1 MASRLT
7 LKGLIAVLITTGA
20 IAGFAAVPTAVT
32 ASVAA
37 ASPPEPANLDGNHTG
52 PKSPNPVDQTTGAN
66 PLWATPLK
74 ALSATRERPIFSP
87 SRRPPSPVVAA
98 APSAAT
104 PQPIAKPIEPER
116 PQLLL
121 VGTVVNETVG
131 IGIFLDQLTNRT
143 ISLTKGQGQKGWILR
158 DVRRREV
165 ILQKDKQT
173 IVLAM
178 PVRAAAP
185 VAPPTTV
192 VTQAEM
198 TRNGRR

>member
-1 MASRLT
+1 VISRLMS
-7 LKGLIAVLITTGA
+7 KGLIAVLIMTGA

-37 ASPPEPANLDGNHTG
+37 ASTPEPANSVGNRTG
-52 PKSPNPVDQTTGAN
+52 PKSPNPVDQTAGAN

-87 SRRPPSPVVAA
+87 SRRPPAPVVAA

-116 PQLLL
+116 PQLFL
-121 VGTVVNETVG
+121 VGTVVNDTEG

-143 ISLTKGQGQKGWILR
+143 ISLTKGQSQKGWILR

-165 ILQKDKQT
+165 ILQKDKQA

-178 PVRAAAP
+178 PVRFAAPAAAP
-185 VAPPTTV
+185 TTE
-192 VTQAEM
+192 VTEAEI